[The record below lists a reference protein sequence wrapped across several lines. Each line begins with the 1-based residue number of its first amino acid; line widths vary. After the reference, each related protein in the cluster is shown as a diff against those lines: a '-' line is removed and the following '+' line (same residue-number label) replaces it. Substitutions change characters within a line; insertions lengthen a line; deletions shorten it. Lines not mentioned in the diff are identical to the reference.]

1 MKNNWQTKKL
11 SEICEVIAGQSPE
24 GQFYNNLGKGL
35 PFYQGKKEF
44 TDKFIGTPTTWT
56 TKITKVAQKDDIL
69 MSVRAPV
76 GPVNF
81 STERICI
88 GRGLAAIRVTEQ
100 IDKDFLFYFL
110 QIFEN
115 EIESNT
121 GAVFDSINKNQIE
134 NIKLLLPSI
143 SEQKRIV
150 ALLDEIFEKIEKAK
164 ENTEK
169 NLQNSR
175 ELFESYLENI
185 FSNYKEIINIGEI
198 CSIKH
203 GFAFKSEYFSNKG
216 DYVLLTPGNFR
227 ESGGYRDRG
236 DKQKYYS
243 GPIPNGFILKKD
255 DFLVAMTEQAPGL
268 LGSPIVIPD
277 SNKFLHNQRLG
288 LVNFNNPLEINKRF
302 FYHLFN
308 TKRIR
313 DEIFLSSSGVKVK
326 HTSPSKIL
334 NIKISVPN
342 LEQQNLIVKKL
353 DELSEQ
359 TKKLEENHKEKLADL
374 EELKKSV
381 LQKAFAGELQKMRNI
396 GYTLR

>member
-164 ENTEK
+164 ENIEK

-175 ELFESYLENI
+175 ELFESLTNKIINETN
-185 FSNYKEIINIGEI
+185 SNYINLGDLIEVLTDFVANGSFASLRQNVKYLKNEGYAILVRLTDLRKKLETNNGVFVSESSYKYLKKSSLHGGEYLIANVGANIGDVYQMPKINRPATLGPNMFLVKFKKEIN
-198 CSIKH
+198 S
-203 GFAFKSEYFSNKG
+203 
-216 DYVLLTPGNFR
+216 DYVLAISKYYIKPIIVKASQGAAQPKINKSQFR
-227 ESGGYRDRG
+227 NIKVPYPSIS
-236 DKQKYYS
+236 KQK
-243 GPIPNGFILKKD
+243 
-255 DFLVAMTEQAPGL
+255 
-268 LGSPIVIPD
+268 
-277 SNKFLHNQRLG
+277 
-288 LVNFNNPLEINKRF
+288 
-302 FYHLFN
+302 
-308 TKRIR
+308 
-313 DEIFLSSSGVKVK
+313 
-326 HTSPSKIL
+326 
-334 NIKISVPN
+334 SV
-342 LEQQNLIVKKL
+342 VKKL

-381 LQKAFAGELQKMRNI
+381 LQKAFAGEL
-396 GYTLR
+396 